1 MPPENGPDSFRRRVA
16 LFRRPPASFLATAF
30 LSTAV
35 LVPASALAAP
45 KDAAALKLDQAA
57 IETDYL
63 ATKFG
68 DAEKKLNQALALCGA
83 NNCSPKVLAQ
93 LHCDLGVVYFV
104 GAKKTDE
111 AKAQFA
117 EALKADPT
125 AAIAK
130 ALTSPEIEQ
139 VFAAAKGGAAA
150 PVTAPQVLAPRE
162 RRPTKSPTRPPPS
175 KRSIRR
181 FRFLRRAPRQHEPGQ
196 GSGALP
202 PLRRNRVEV
211 HRPEAPQDGLR
222 R

>member
-1 MPPENGPDSFRRRVA
+1 M
-16 LFRRPPASFLATAF
+16 FRRPPASFLATAL

-35 LVPASALAAP
+35 LAPGSAVAAP

-68 DAEKKLNQALALCGA
+68 DAEKKLTQALALCGA

-104 GAKKTDE
+104 GAKTDD

-150 PVTAPQVLAPRE
+150 PVTTPAGPGPARASADEIAHTPATEQAVTTAVPIYAS
-162 RRPTKSPTRPPPS
+162 SPT
-175 KRSIRR
+175 
-181 FRFLRRAPRQHEPGQ
+181 A
-196 GSGALP
+196 
-202 PLRRNRVEV
+202 
-211 HRPEAPQDGLR
+211 
-222 R
+222 